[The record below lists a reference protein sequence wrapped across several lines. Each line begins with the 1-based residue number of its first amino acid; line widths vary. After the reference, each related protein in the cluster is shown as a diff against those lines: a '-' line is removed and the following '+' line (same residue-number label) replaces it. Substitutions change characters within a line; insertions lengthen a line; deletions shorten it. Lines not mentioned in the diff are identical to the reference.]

1 VRVGDRGER
10 WWADYSLRAQPEVS
24 RVSPLLSESPF
35 LIAQD
40 IYSLQGF
47 SVQRVAAGWNW
58 RRGADRLGLV
68 FAVDN
73 LTDEFYREQFQFAPA
88 RGRSF
93 TVAVTVGG
101 AR

>member
-1 VRVGDRGER
+1 
-10 WWADYSLRAQPEVS
+10 
-24 RVSPLLSESPF
+24 VSPLLSESPF

-40 IYSLQGF
+40 VYSLQGF
-47 SVQRVAAGWNW
+47 TVQRVAAGYNW
-58 RRGADRLGLV
+58 RRNTERIGIT

-73 LTDEFYREQFQFAPA
+73 LANVFYREQFQFAPA

-93 TVAVTVGG
+93 TVAITVGG